1 MATLIITED
10 YPFRSGGISVYCYQ
24 LAKHLVSSGE
34 EVLVLAPHT
43 EKDAELDKKET
54 YSVFRI
60 RLFHNR
66 WIRLFSRIGYSLLI
80 AGKYKV
86 RKIYTTHWFP
96 SGLVAVIAG
105 TLFNIP
111 FFLATHGAEVTVP
124 VGVIHRLIRNTVIKR
139 ATGIFSCSEF
149 TKNVVIGFG
158 VSAQKVAY
166 IPYGVDIERFYPD
179 AGFRKTVRDKYGL
192 EGKRVLLTVARIAW
206 HKGHD
211 MVIKSLPRV
220 LNTFP
225 DAVYMIAG
233 GDHGEKKRLEE
244 LIRGLGLEKYVI
256 FIGDVPFFGPDLPMV
271 YNACDLFIMVSR
283 VIRNFVDV
291 EGFGIVYAEAAAC
304 GKPLIGGR
312 TGGIGSAVIDG
323 ITGLLVDP
331 LSREEISQAIIRIF
345 KDREFADYL
354 GSNAKKRAVEE
365 LSWPK
370 LIERTKRFSDSLSPS
385 RKPSYR

>member
-10 YPFRSGGISVYCYQ
+10 YPFRSGGISIYCYH
-24 LAKHLVSSGE
+24 LAKHLARAGE
-34 EVLVLAPHT
+34 KVLVLSPHT
-43 EKDAELDKKET
+43 ENDAEFDKKQD
-54 YSVFRI
+54 YPVFRI
-60 RLFHNR
+60 RLFQSR
-66 WIRLFSRIGYSLLI
+66 WIRLVSRIWHSLLLSRR
-80 AGKYKV
+80 YKV
-86 RKIYTTHWFP
+86 EKIYATHWFP
-96 SGLVAVIAG
+96 SGLAAAVVAAA
-105 TLFNIP
+105 FNIP

-124 VGVIHRLIRNTVIKR
+124 VGALHRMIRYTVIKR
-139 ATGIFSCSEF
+139 AAGIFSCSEF
-149 TKNVVIGFG
+149 TKNVVLGFG

-179 AGFRKTVRDKYGL
+179 AGSRKTIRDKYGL

-220 LNTFP
+220 LAAFP
-225 DAVYMIAG
+225 DAVYLIAG

-244 LIRGLGLEKYVI
+244 SVRGLGLEKHVL
-256 FIGDVPFFGPDLPMV
+256 FTGEVPFLGQDLPMV

-283 VIRNFVDV
+283 VIGNFVDV

-323 ITGLLVDP
+323 LTGLLVDP
-331 LSREEISQAIIRIF
+331 LNTEEIARAIIRIF
-345 KDREFADYL
+345 EDRKFADYL
-354 GSNAKKRAVEE
+354 GDNAKKRAVEE
-365 LSWPK
+365 LSWAK
-370 LIERTKRFSDSLSPS
+370 LIERTKRFSDSLLLH
-385 RKPSYR
+385 KG